1 MLNFRPLFV
10 LLAAGALAPAGLQA
24 QVRASERGSLSQTVD
39 GTTITV
45 DYARPRLRD
54 RRQIW
59 GKVVTWGEVWT
70 PGANWATTLEADK
83 DITVNGHRLA
93 KGKYSVWMQVGQKEW
108 TVIFDPKWKIFH
120 TEPPKPDSTQLR
132 FAVTP
137 QKVDG
142 PDVLTWSVPMMS
154 PSGMT
159 LDMAWAGKLVSFAI
173 VVPPSLPITTAADIA
188 GRYTGTYTFSW
199 IPEDSAKAAADTS
212 AASKPSTW
220 TVTYST
226 GMLLVDWVPPP
237 FEEWSHL
244 VLIKYADNAFRPG
257 SMLKGELFD
266 VETYLSIEFTVEN
279 GRATGF
285 DVRSE
290 EDKLI
295 GRGTRTK

>member
-1 MLNFRPLFV
+1 MINARALLF
-10 LLAAGALAPAGLQA
+10 LLAAGALAPAGLHA
-24 QVRASERGSLSQTVD
+24 QVRASERGSISQTVD
-39 GTTITV
+39 GTTITI
-45 DYARPRLRD
+45 DYARPRIRD

-59 GKVVTWGEVWT
+59 GKVVAWGEVWT

-83 DITVNGHRLA
+83 DITVNGHKLA
-93 KGKYSVWMQVGQKEW
+93 KGKYSVWMQVQQKEW
-108 TVIFDPKWKIFH
+108 TVIFDPKARIFH
-120 TEPPKPDSTQLR
+120 TDPPKPDSTQLR
-132 FAVTP
+132 FTVTP
-137 QKVDG
+137 DKVDG
-142 PDVLTWSVPMMS
+142 PDVLTWSVPKLS

-159 LDMAWAGKLVSFAI
+159 LEMGWAGKRVSLEI
-173 VVPPSLPITTAADIA
+173 VVPPSLPLTTATDIA
-188 GRYTGTYTFSW
+188 GRYTGTYTFNW
-199 IPEDSAKAAADTS
+199 IPEDSAKAASDTS
-212 AASKPSTW
+212 SSNKPSTW
-220 TVTYST
+220 TVTYTT

-290 EDKLI
+290 EDKVI